1 MASVSTPAGMGMR
14 ALGGVAP
21 LPCRATAARASAS
34 ARATTSS
41 SIVVRSNRRA
51 PARGAARPS
60 RALRGA
66 AATRARALPPAP
78 GGEDR
83 SADGFDVTSLFVHDD
98 VSEDAVALE
107 TRLGRAAMLGFFFT
121 TVGDVATRGEGPLE
135 QLRDEETYVLTHI
148 NPVSLVQDAL
158 GLAGFYV
165 ETVFLVWVCLA
176 ACFLLAVQNGVANP
190 ARSAYAGKSISSKNA
205 RASRAAASRVDGTID
220 AFRNALG
227 DVVREQAPYE
237 LFNGRLAMV
246 GFALAVAGDRATGG
260 LGPLEQLNSETGVPV
275 IDAELFGAFFLFGVF
290 FNVVATG
297 VKVGAKAWNDG
308 KSSAEELRDESLR

>member
-1 MASVSTPAGMGMR
+1 MASVTTPAGMGMR

-41 SIVVRSNRRA
+41 GIGVHANRRA
-51 PARGAARPS
+51 PARGFSRAS
-60 RALRGA
+60 RALRGD
-66 AATRARALPPAP
+66 AATCARALPPSP
-78 GGEDR
+78 GGDAP
-83 SADGFDVTSLFVHDD
+83 SGGFDVLSLFKHDD
-98 VSEDAVALE
+98 VSEDARALE

-121 TVGDVATRGEGPLE
+121 TVGDVVTRGEGPLE
-135 QLRDEETYVLTHI
+135 QLRDEETYVLNHI
-148 NPVSLVQDAL
+148 NPVGLVQDAL

-165 ETVFLVWVCLA
+165 ETVFIAWLCLA
-176 ACFLLAVQNGVANP
+176 ACFLLAVQNGLANP
-190 ARSAYAGKSISSKNA
+190 VRTYSSKGSSRKNA
-205 RASRAAASRVDGTID
+205 LKTSRASTRVDGTITG
-220 AFRNALG
+220 FKEALG
-227 DVVREQAPYE
+227 DVVREQQPYE

-260 LGPLEQLNSETGVPV
+260 LGPLEQLNTETGVPV

-297 VKVGAKAWNDG
+297 VKVGAKAWKNG
-308 KSSAEELRDESLR
+308 ESASSS

>member
-1 MASVSTPAGMGMR
+1 MASVTTPAGMGMR

-41 SIVVRSNRRA
+41 GIGVHANRRA
-51 PARGAARPS
+51 PARGFARSS
-60 RALRGA
+60 RALRGD
-66 AATRARALPPAP
+66 AATQTRALPPPPNGDAP
-78 GGEDR
+78 SD
-83 SADGFDVTSLFVHDD
+83 AFDGLGSLFNNDD
-98 VSEDAVALE
+98 VSEDAKSLE

-121 TVGDVATRGEGPLE
+121 TVGDVVTRGEGPLE
-135 QLRDEETYVLTHI
+135 QLRDEETYVLNHI
-148 NPVSLVQDAL
+148 NPVGLVQDAL

-165 ETVFLVWVCLA
+165 ETVLLVWLCLA
-176 ACFLLAVQNGVANP
+176 ACFLLAVQNGLANP
-190 ARSAYAGKSISSKNA
+190 VRTYSSKGSSRKNA
-205 RASRAAASRVDGTID
+205 AKTSQASNRVDNTITG
-220 AFRNALG
+220 FKEALS
-227 DVVREQAPYE
+227 DVVKEQSPYE

-260 LGPLEQLNSETGVPV
+260 LGPLEQLTFETGVPV

-297 VKVGAKAWNDG
+297 VKVGAKAWKNG
-308 KSSAEELRDESLR
+308 KSAL

>member
-1 MASVSTPAGMGMR
+1 MASVTTPAGMGMR

-41 SIVVRSNRRA
+41 GIGVHANRRA
-51 PARGAARPS
+51 PARGFARAS
-60 RALRGA
+60 RALRGD
-66 AATRARALPPAP
+66 AATQTRALPPPPGDDAP
-78 GGEDR
+78 SD
-83 SADGFDVTSLFVHDD
+83 SFDGLGSLFNNDD
-98 VSEDAVALE
+98 VSEDARALE

-121 TVGDVATRGEGPLE
+121 TVGDVVTRGEGPLE
-135 QLRDEETYVLTHI
+135 QLRDEETYVLNHI
-148 NPVSLVQDAL
+148 NPVGVVQHAL

-165 ETVFLVWVCLA
+165 ETVLLVWLCLA
-176 ACFLLAVQNGVANP
+176 ACFLLAVQNGLANP
-190 ARSAYAGKSISSKNA
+190 VRTYSSKGSFGKNA
-205 RASRAAASRVDGTID
+205 AKTSRAASRVDNTITG
-220 AFRNALG
+220 FKEALR
-227 DVVREQAPYE
+227 DVVKEQSPYE

-260 LGPLEQLNSETGVPV
+260 LGPLEQLTFETGVPV

-297 VKVGAKAWNDG
+297 VKVGAKAWKNG
-308 KSSAEELRDESLR
+308 KSAL

>member
-1 MASVSTPAGMGMR
+1 MASVTTPAGMGMR

-41 SIVVRSNRRA
+41 GIGVHANRRA
-51 PARGAARPS
+51 PARGFARAS
-60 RALRGA
+60 RALRGD
-66 AATRARALPPAP
+66 AATQTRALPPPPNGDAP
-78 GGEDR
+78 SD
-83 SADGFDVTSLFVHDD
+83 AFDGLGSLFNNDD
-98 VSEDAVALE
+98 VSEDAKSLE

-121 TVGDVATRGEGPLE
+121 TVGDVVTRGEGPLE
-135 QLRDEETYVLTHI
+135 QLRDEETYVLNHI
-148 NPVSLVQDAL
+148 NPVGLVQDAL

-165 ETVFLVWVCLA
+165 ETVLLVWLCLA
-176 ACFLLAVQNGVANP
+176 ACFLLAVQNGLANP
-190 ARSAYAGKSISSKNA
+190 VRTYSSKGTSRKNA
-205 RASRAAASRVDGTID
+205 LKTSQAASRVDNTITG
-220 AFRNALG
+220 FKEALR
-227 DVVREQAPYE
+227 DVVKEQSPYE

-260 LGPLEQLNSETGVPV
+260 LGPLEQLTFETGVPV

-297 VKVGAKAWNDG
+297 VKVGAKAWKNG
-308 KSSAEELRDESLR
+308 KSAL